1 MRKIVHFLILILSLV
16 VVVSAC
22 GGSEGLGAGGGQSL
36 REGSTSPYHSDIAQD
51 ETYQTL
57 LGLNI
62 LLYPAPVDD
71 PKFDSYGK
79 LHWDVDPT
87 GFVSAMQENFDG
99 TMSETAVY
107 EPVVEELQDHPFV
120 KEIQDLVYG
129 GEPVQVGWVYGLN
142 DSLDQLEYNGVTV
155 TLVPANDSVI
165 FLGAKDKLNTTD
177 WTFASKDTQAF
188 FVPDHVIVELLP
200 DTLRSLPITA
210 NSQEGYL
217 VAVITPAGVGLE
229 DPAPGEGI
237 DQALVSNN
245 RWIFAFPDNPGG
257 YFAGLTGSN
266 TSIEPAD
273 SSPRYEK

>member
-1 MRKIVHFLILILSLV
+1 MV
-16 VVVSAC
+16 VGASAC

-36 REGSTSPYHSDIAQD
+36 RVGSTSPYHSDIAQD

-71 PKFDSYGK
+71 PKFDGYGK

-87 GFVSAMQENFDG
+87 EFVTAMQESFDG
-99 TMSETAVY
+99 TMSDTAVY
-107 EPVVEELQDHPFV
+107 EPVVDELQDHPFV
-120 KEIQDLVYG
+120 SQIQDLVYG

-142 DSLDQLEYNGVTV
+142 NSLDQLEYNGVPV
-155 TLVPANDSVI
+155 TLIPANDMVM
-165 FLGAKDKLNTTD
+165 FLGAKDKLNSTD
-177 WTFASKDTQAF
+177 WTYATKDTQAF
-188 FVPDHVIVELLP
+188 FIPDHAIVELLP
-200 DTLRSLPITA
+200 DTFRSLPIPA
-210 NSQEGYL
+210 ISEEGYL

-229 DPAPGEGI
+229 DASPGEGI
-237 DQALVSNN
+237 DQALVSND
-245 RWIFAFPDNPGG
+245 RWIFAFADNPSG